1 MKKLLIILLLL
12 ARCDDAHKFK
22 WRDEDIK
29 YCRGHTD
36 VEIHAYNHREDSKQA
51 CVICGREAKP

>member
-29 YCRGHTD
+29 YCHGHTD
-36 VEIHAYNHREDSKQA
+36 VSRYTPTIIVKIQNKRA
-51 CVICGREAKP
+51 